1 MVNLLINSVQFRSH
15 SHEQILPKSN
25 HRRMDSNQSIDLFNL
40 NPPKPNDS
48 TFSSLICS
56 ICSSPMIKPTLLPCQ
71 HTFCYKCLEKNQQI
85 RPGSL
90 PDHCNTNCLLNNQN
104 STKILTCQKCS
115 RTHRLNSLSE
125 LEENPSMELLINTL
139 LCETC
144 QRFCS
149 FNQLDTCLHCFA
161 VLCPDCYDHHVQN
174 HLDNL
179 PRTSLTNEPIL
190 EHSDSQRSIDQ
201 QVSEMDNVD
210 SSQIDPQKKKRKSF
224 RRLFS
229 GSNRTRS
236 STETLPS
243 KDSKQKRFQKL
254 RRQAEGLPPI
264 EFDRIS
270 SQTESLPTSIP
281 ITPVTRFRSLHEQY
295 AHTVRQIQQS
305 KQRQAELD
313 HSVEKLIEV
322 LTMKTNENI
331 QRISSYWIFIKETLL
346 ERFQSR
352 NNPFPII
359 DYFFKTCCST
369 NNSRKLIQTYFA
381 QNDDLNAA
389 IEVLLT
395 TLKIIDPPDV
405 SLLINQV
412 FYREEQITIRALQ
425 RQLESLHASYTEEL
439 SFIMERIRTY
449 ERRFASWK
457 NTNIN
462 ELDSIA
468 YEWTQ
473 IIEHDYPVLIEKL
486 ANDFINKVPQLDKIL
501 LQMLRN
507 MKKNF
512 LNLNRQ
518 DSSRRTS
525 NS

>member
-1 MVNLLINSVQFRSH
+1 MVNLLMNFLQFRSH
-15 SHEQILPKSN
+15 SHEQILPKST

-48 TFSSLICS
+48 SFSSLICS

-71 HTFCYKCLEKNQQI
+71 HTFCYKCLENTQQI

-90 PDHCNTNCLLNNQN
+90 PEQFNTNCLLTNQN
-104 STKILTCQKCS
+104 YTKIITCPKCS
-115 RTHRLNSLSE
+115 RTHRLNSLSD
-125 LEENPSMELLINTL
+125 LEEDSSMELLINTL

-144 QRFCS
+144 QRFCP

-161 VLCPDCYDHHVQN
+161 VLCPDCYTN
-174 HLDNL
+174 HIQNL
-179 PRTSLTNEPIL
+179 PRTPSIIQ
-190 EHSDSQRSIDQ
+190 HSDSQTSTK
-201 QVSEMDNVD
+201 VSELDHAD
-210 SSQIDPQKKKRKSF
+210 SLENDPQKKKRRSF

-229 GSNRTRS
+229 GTS
-236 STETLPS
+236 SSL
-243 KDSKQKRFQKL
+243 KQKRFQKL
-254 RRQAEGLPPI
+254 RRQAEDLPPI
-264 EFDRIS
+264 EFERIS
-270 SQTESLPTSIP
+270 SQTESLPISIP

-295 AHTVRQIQQS
+295 AHTVQQIQHVQQRQI
-305 KQRQAELD
+305 ELD

-322 LTMKTNENI
+322 LTMKTNETI
-331 QRISSYWIFIKETLL
+331 QRISSYWMIIKETLL
-346 ERFQSR
+346 ERFQTM

-359 DYFFKTCCST
+359 DYFFRTCCST

-395 TLKIIDPPDV
+395 TFKIIDHPQI

-412 FYREEQITIRALQ
+412 FQREEQITIRALQ
-425 RQLESLHASYTEEL
+425 RQLESLHALYTEEL
-439 SFIMERIRTY
+439 SCISERIRSY

-473 IIEHDYPVLIEKL
+473 IIEHDYPMLIEQL

-507 MKKNF
+507 TKKNF
-512 LNLNRQ
+512 LNPDRKN
-518 DSSRRTS
+518 SIRRTS
-525 NS
+525 NSQH